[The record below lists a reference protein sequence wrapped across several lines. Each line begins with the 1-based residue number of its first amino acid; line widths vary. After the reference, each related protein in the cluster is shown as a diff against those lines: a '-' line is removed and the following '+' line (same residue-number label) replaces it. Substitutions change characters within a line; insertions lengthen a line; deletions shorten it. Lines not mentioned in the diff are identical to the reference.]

1 MAQQLSTRLTAATTR
16 PLVVIG
22 ASFKGRPTLISDT
35 IEVADGAA
43 ADSAILAIEIPVDAV
58 IHSVKV
64 ATDDLGTGTTMSVG
78 LYKQDGVAPTFTAVS
93 GTAFATA
100 IDVATAA
107 VALTEIRFSAKNI
120 DTVNQKAWE
129 LAGLSAK
136 PAYPTLF
143 LGVAFPAETTAAG
156 TVTATV
162 HYSATAV

>member
-1 MAQQLSTRLTAATTR
+1 MAQQLSSRLTAATTR

-22 ASFKGRPTLISDT
+22 ASFKGHPIIVSDT

-43 ADSAILAIEIPVDAV
+43 ADSAILAIEVPVDAV

-64 ATDDLGTGTTMSVG
+64 ASDDLGAGTTMSVG
-78 LYKQDGVAPTFTAVS
+78 LYKQDGVAASFTAVS

-100 IDVATAA
+100 LDVATAA
-107 VALTEIRFSAKNI
+107 VALTEVRFSAKDINTI
-120 DTVNQKAWE
+120 NQKAWE

-156 TVTATV
+156 TVTASV
-162 HYSATAV
+162 QYSATAV